1 MKTNE
6 IKIGLDKLGLTE
18 QNIYRNL
25 TVNELVSDIVANGE
39 GVVGLKGAVMVD
51 TGVYTGRSP
60 KDKYI
65 VDESSSSSDIW
76 WGSVNQKTSEQTFD
90 ELYKKVKNFYNLNS
104 NTKTYVFDGFAGAD
118 PNHALSVRIIA
129 KKAWQAHFVHNMFI
143 RPEENELENFSPG
156 FTIINASDVKNDNY
170 KEYGM
175 NSETFI
181 VFHIKK
187 RIAIIGGTEYGGE
200 MKKGIFSILH
210 YLLPKKNI
218 LSMHCS
224 ANVDEKNNNSA
235 IFFGLSG
242 TGKTTLS
249 TDPLRPLIGDDEHG
263 WSDDG
268 IFNFEGGCYAKVINL
283 NPEEEPDIYNAI
295 REGALLE
302 NVVYDEDSLEI
313 DFNDGSKT
321 ENTRVSYPLEHIE
334 NSISGKGMPS
344 IAGHPKKIIFL
355 TCDAYGVLPPV
366 AKLTPDQ
373 AMYHFISGYTA
384 KVAGTERGITEPT
397 ATFSP
402 CFGGPFLTLH
412 PLKYAELLKK
422 KMQKFNVPVYL
433 VNTGWVGNSAKSGES
448 RFSLPLTRQILNSI
462 LNGHIEECKFDH
474 DDYFGFQIPK
484 TLGDIDPKLLNP
496 LKAWKDIEEYHRSAR
511 ELIQKFQENYMM
523 YDLGDKNI
531 LNEGPN
537 YVE

>member
-1 MKTNE
+1 MKINE
-6 IKIGLDKLGLTE
+6 IGIELKELGLKD
-18 QNIYRNL
+18 QSVYRNL
-25 TVNELVSDIVANGE
+25 TVGELVDDIVANNE
-39 GVVGLKGAVMVD
+39 GLIGLRGAAMVD
-51 TGVYTGRSP
+51 TGIYTGRSP

-65 VDESSSSSDIW
+65 VDEPSSNSDIW
-76 WGSVNQKTSEQTFD
+76 WGPVNQKISEETFN
-90 ELYKKVKNFYNLNS
+90 ELYDQVTNFYNLNS
-104 NTKTYVFDGFAGAD
+104 QSKTYVFDGFAGAD
-118 PNHALSVRIIA
+118 PKHTLSIRIIA

-143 RPEENELENFSPG
+143 RPEGNQLENFSPG
-156 FTIINASDVKNDNY
+156 FTIINASDVKNNSY

-224 ANVDEKNNNSA
+224 ANVDEKNNNPA

-249 TDPLRPLIGDDEHG
+249 TDPSRPLIGDDEHG
-263 WSDDG
+263 WSDEG

-295 REGALLE
+295 KEGALLE
-302 NVVYDEDSLEI
+302 NVVYDEESLEI

-321 ENTRVSYPLEHIE
+321 ENTRVSYPIDHIE

-344 IAGHPKKIIFL
+344 TAGHPKKIIFL

-366 AKLTPDQ
+366 AKLTSDQ

-384 KVAGTERGITEPT
+384 KVAGTERGISEPT

-412 PLKYAELLKK
+412 PLRYAELLKK

-433 VNTGWVGNSAKSGES
+433 VNTGWVGNSAQSGAS

-462 LNGHIEECKFDH
+462 LNGHI
-474 DDYFGFQIPK
+474 DDCQFVNDNYFGFQVPK
-484 TLGDIDPKLLNP
+484 TLGDIDPNLLNP
-496 LKAWKDIEEYHRSAR
+496 LKAWKDVEEYHRSAR
-511 ELIQKFQENYMM
+511 ELIQKFQDNYKM
-523 YDLGDKNI
+523 YDLGDENI
-531 LNEGPN
+531 LNAGPSFI
-537 YVE
+537 